1 MSSYSFGDLYRTV
14 KLYAS
19 AAPTFLCREWVN
31 VAYKQLAQTR
41 SWGFLRAEMRL
52 RTSASKTLTSVVV
65 TQDSATV
72 ILGAGMTDPLDAGRQ
87 FRVGAGSVYTILEVV
102 DANTYTLDQVYAEDS
117 AATASATIYTGYLTM
132 PADFGSFRVIGDLAN
147 QRTIAFW
154 LTEDQVLQLDPTRTS
169 GDAGFRVL
177 IARAY
182 STFPATLGRVQYET
196 WPRPTAARS
205 YPALYNRQADRLDD
219 TDSLTGVLAD
229 GGEVLIAGALAQAA
243 SWPGTNDLPNLYFN
257 RGVAQDKRTEFM
269 QGIQRLALKD
279 DNIYPDDLATVN
291 WARWPVGDLA
301 YNDVSLRSSDAG
313 LDAYF

>member
-1 MSSYSFGDLYRTV
+1 MSSYTFGDLYRTV

-52 RTSASKTLTSVVV
+52 RTSASKALTGVVV
-65 TQDSATV
+65 TQDSVTV
-72 ILGAGMTDPLDAGRQ
+72 TAVGQTAAADAGQQ
-87 FRVGAGSVYTILEVV
+87 FRVGSGSVYTILEVV
-102 DANTYTLDQVYAEDS
+102 DADTYTLDQVYAEDS
-117 AATASATIYTGYLTM
+117 DSAADGVIYTGYLTM

-154 LTEDQVLQLDPTRTS
+154 LTEDQVLQLDPTRTA
-169 GDAGFRVL
+169 GDPGFRVL

-219 TDSLTGVLAD
+219 TDILTGVLAD

-301 YNDVSLRSSDAG
+301 YTDVSLRSSDAG